1 MAMTPGRG
9 SRMDPTVMGG
19 DGGTPDWLRLD
30 NAAKIYPATF
40 SSPAPAGFRLS
51 MTLKAPIRVAMLA
64 EALRTV
70 LRRCPY
76 YQVHLRRGF
85 FWYYLQRHDVIP
97 LLHPMS
103 EATIS
108 AIPAWQRDT
117 DLFRVQ
123 VRGATIAVDFSHILT
138 DGTGGLI
145 FLGTLVTRYLEL
157 CGVNI
162 GDWAPFLDPSEAPSA
177 EEYEDAHNRFFD
189 PRAPRPARL
198 SKAYR
203 LSGTPEHRYR
213 IITGRMAV
221 TEVLERARAHGVSLT
236 EYLGALYLFSLMQ
249 IRERRE
255 RRGERVGP
263 SVIRLEVPVDMRRF
277 FSSKTVRNFSL
288 FVSPEID
295 VSQGSYSFGEV
306 VQKVHHILKMQ
317 IDARELG
324 RQIGRNVRAER
335 HPVIR
340 AAPLFV
346 KDLVLSVAYQ
356 RLGEGAYSGVL
367 TNLGTILVPTAVE
380 PHIESFGAL
389 INPSYGMKKNCVVA
403 SFRDSLQVSFGSVVA
418 SRDLERD
425 FFTWLA
431 ADGVHVA
438 VSER

>member
-1 MAMTPGRG
+1 M
-9 SRMDPTVMGG
+9 
-19 DGGTPDWLRLD
+19 
-30 NAAKIYPATF
+30 
-40 SSPAPAGFRLS
+40 
-51 MTLKAPIRVAMLA
+51 
-64 EALRTV
+64 
-70 LRRCPY
+70 
-76 YQVHLRRGF
+76 
-85 FWYYLQRHDVIP
+85 
-97 LLHPMS
+97 
-103 EATIS
+103 
-108 AIPAWQRDT
+108 
-117 DLFRVQ
+117 
-123 VRGATIAVDFSHILT
+123 
-138 DGTGGLI
+138 
-145 FLGTLVTRYLEL
+145 
-157 CGVNI
+157 
-162 GDWAPFLDPSEAPSA
+162 
-177 EEYEDAHNRFFD
+177 
-189 PRAPRPARL
+189 
-198 SKAYR
+198 
-203 LSGTPEHRYR
+203 
-213 IITGRMAV
+213 
-221 TEVLERARAHGVSLT
+221 SLT
-236 EYLGALYLFSLMQ
+236 EYLGALYLFSLMR

-288 FVSPEID
+288 FVSPELD
-295 VSQGSYSFGEV
+295 VSLGGYGFGEV
-306 VQKVHHILKMQ
+306 VQKVHHSLKMQ

-356 RLGEGAYSGVL
+356 RLGETAYSGVL
-367 TNLGTILVPTAVE
+367 TNLGTIVVPAAVE

-431 ADGVHVA
+431 ADGVHVG